1 LANKCF
7 TCATLRVS
15 VSINRFPYN
24 RACMRTLTYSEAIN
38 EALQEEM
45 ARDPNVFI
53 IGEDVGAMG
62 GVFGVTT
69 GLIEKFGEARVMDT
83 PISEAGII
91 GAALGAAMMGMRP
104 VAEIMFG
111 DFLGCAGDQL
121 INQVAKARYM
131 SGGKARV
138 PLTIR
143 IASGAPGA
151 AAAQHSQSPE
161 SWFMN
166 IPGLKI
172 VTPAT
177 PADAKGLL
185 KSAIRGEDPV
195 LFFEHKMLYAMKGE
209 VPEGEYLVEFG
220 KASMLRE
227 GNDVTIIAIGGMV
240 QHALAAA
247 EELLSG
253 RSAAS
258 APTAIS
264 CEVIDPRTLVPL
276 DVPTLVNS
284 VKKTGRVVIAHE
296 AHKRSGPGAEI
307 AAIIAEHALDY
318 LDAPIQRVA
327 AKNVPLP
334 YAPALEQFVLPSKED
349 IVNAVRLTMR

>member
-1 LANKCF
+1 
-7 TCATLRVS
+7 
-15 VSINRFPYN
+15 
-24 RACMRTLTYSEAIN
+24 MRTLTYSEAIN
-38 EALQEEM
+38 EALCEEM
-45 ARDPNVFI
+45 ERDPSVFI
-53 IGEDVGAMG
+53 IGEDVGTMG
-62 GVFGVTT
+62 GVFGVTA
-69 GLIEKFGEARVMDT
+69 GLLGKFGEARVMDT

-143 IASGAPGA
+143 VTTGAPGA

-195 LFFEHKMLYAMKGE
+195 LFFEHKMLYAAKGE
-209 VPEGEYLVEFG
+209 VPDGEHLVEFG
-220 KASMLRE
+220 QANVLRE
-227 GNDVTIIAIGGMV
+227 GSDVTIIAIGGMV

-247 EELLSG
+247 EELASG
-253 RSAAS
+253 RSDS
-258 APTAIS
+258 ALIS

-276 DVPTLVNS
+276 DVATLVAS

-307 AAIIAEHALDY
+307 AAVIAEHALDY

-334 YAPALEQFVLPSKED
+334 YAPALEQFVLPGAAD
-349 IVNAVRLTMR
+349 IVTAVHEIMR

>member
-1 LANKCF
+1 
-7 TCATLRVS
+7 
-15 VSINRFPYN
+15 
-24 RACMRTLTYSEAIN
+24 MRTLTYSEAIN
-38 EALQEEM
+38 EALREEM
-45 ARDPNVFI
+45 ARDPSVFI
-53 IGEDVGAMG
+53 MGEDVGVMG
-62 GVFGVTT
+62 GVFGVTQ
-69 GLIEKFGEARVMDT
+69 GLIQQFGDERVRDT
-83 PISEAGII
+83 PISEAGIV

-104 VAEIMFG
+104 VVEIMFG
-111 DFLGCAGDQL
+111 DFLGCAGDQI

-143 IASGAPGA
+143 VTTGAPGA

-166 IPGLKI
+166 IPGIKI

-195 LFFEHKMLYAMKGE
+195 LFFEHKMLYATRGA
-209 VPEGEYLVEFG
+209 VPEGDYVIEFG
-220 KASMLRE
+220 RANVLRE
-227 GNDVTIIAIGGMV
+227 GHDVTIIAIGGMV

-247 EELLSG
+247 DALAEGSP
-253 RSAAS
+253 AV
-258 APTAIS
+258 S

-276 DVPTLVNS
+276 DAPTLIAS
-284 VKKTGRVVIAHE
+284 VKKTGRAVIAHE

-307 AAIIAEHALDY
+307 AAVLAEHTLDY

-334 YAPALEQFVLPSKED
+334 YAPSLEQFVLPGKDD
-349 IVNAVRLTMR
+349 IVAAVKEALR

>member
-1 LANKCF
+1 
-7 TCATLRVS
+7 
-15 VSINRFPYN
+15 
-24 RACMRTLTYSEAIN
+24 MRILTYSEAIN
-38 EALQEEM
+38 EALREEM
-45 ARDPNVFI
+45 ARDPSVFI
-53 IGEDVGAMG
+53 LGEDVGVMG
-62 GVFGVTT
+62 GVFGVTA
-69 GLIEKFGEARVMDT
+69 GLIQQFGEARVLDT
-83 PISEAGII
+83 PISETGIV

-138 PLTIR
+138 SLTIR
-143 IASGAPGA
+143 VTTGAPGA

-161 SWFMN
+161 AWFMN
-166 IPGLKI
+166 VPGLKI

-195 LFFEHKMLYAMKGE
+195 LFFEHKMLYATKGE
-209 VPEGEYLVEFG
+209 VPEGDYVIPFG
-220 KASMLRE
+220 RANVLRA
-227 GNDVTIIAIGGMV
+227 GQQVTIVAIGGMV

-247 EELLSG
+247 GEL
-253 RSAAS
+253 AADG
-258 APTAIS
+258 IS

-276 DVPTLVNS
+276 DVPTLVAS
-284 VKKTGRVVIAHE
+284 VRKTGRVIIAHE

-307 AAIIAEHALDY
+307 AAVIAEHALDY
-318 LDAPIQRVA
+318 LDAPIKRVA

-334 YAPALEQFVLPSKED
+334 YAPALEQFVLPGKDD
-349 IVNAVRLTMR
+349 IVAAVKEVLQ

>member
-1 LANKCF
+1 
-7 TCATLRVS
+7 
-15 VSINRFPYN
+15 
-24 RACMRTLTYSEAIN
+24 MRTITYSDAIN
-38 EALQEEM
+38 EALCEEM
-45 ARDPNVFI
+45 ERDPGVFI
-53 IGEDVGAMG
+53 IGEDVGTMG

-69 GLIEKFGEARVMDT
+69 GLVQRFGPERVIDT

-111 DFLGCAGDQL
+111 DFLGCVGDQL

-143 IASGAPGA
+143 IATGAPGA
-151 AAAQHSQSPE
+151 SAAQHSQSPE

-166 IPGLKI
+166 VPGLK
-172 VTPAT
+172 VVCPSN

-195 LFFEHKMLYAMKGE
+195 LYFEHKMLYATKGI
-209 VPEGEYLVEFG
+209 VPEGDVLVEFG
-220 KASMLRE
+220 KANSLRT
-227 GNDVTIIAIGGMV
+227 GSDVTVIAIGSMV
-240 QHALAAA
+240 QHALDVA
-247 EELLSG
+247 ERLAQG
-253 RSAAS
+253 P
-258 APTAIS
+258 APIS

-284 VKKTGRVVIAHE
+284 VRKTGRVVIAHE
-296 AHKRSGPGAEI
+296 AHRRAGPGAEI
-307 AAIIAEHALDY
+307 AAVIAEEALDY
-318 LDAPIQRVA
+318 LDSPIARIA
-327 AKNVPLP
+327 ARNVPLP
-334 YAPALEQFVLPSKED
+334 YAPALEAYVLPGAND
-349 IVNAVRLTMR
+349 IERAVRALIR